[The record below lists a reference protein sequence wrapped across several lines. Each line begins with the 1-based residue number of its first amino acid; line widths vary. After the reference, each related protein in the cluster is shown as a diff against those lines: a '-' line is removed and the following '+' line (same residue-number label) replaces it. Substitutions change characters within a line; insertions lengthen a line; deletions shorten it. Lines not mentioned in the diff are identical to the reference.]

1 MKQLLFWVVG
11 LCTWLSIFYN
21 LERWNQPINI
31 ATFVYVYIAVL
42 IAVVLLVRW
51 FQRAPVYWTFLI
63 ALPLY
68 FLLKIFFGYQIG
80 GTGLPITVTEISA
93 IWITIILARQV
104 GRRVEE
110 LQEAVIELTLGTSR
124 NGTNVFSVDQGQIY
138 REIRRARRFHRP
150 AALMAV
156 CATDESMKVSL
167 HRFIQDAQREITRKY
182 VSARMASF
190 LVKELDDF
198 DIVTERDGHFI
209 VLLPELSRK
218 SLPEVVNNLKVA
230 LSDNLGL
237 DAKIGVSMFPDEA
250 VTLESLVEKAKVAM
264 DQDSSGSSDA
274 LPVMGE
280 SDRTGDGVVV
290 EGMEVELSRTNRS

>member
-51 FQRAPVYWTFLI
+51 FQRTPVYWTFLI

-138 REIRRARRFHRP
+138 REIRRARP
-150 AALMAV
+150 A
-156 CATDESMKVSL
+156 
-167 HRFIQDAQREITRKY
+167 
-182 VSARMASF
+182 
-190 LVKELDDF
+190 
-198 DIVTERDGHFI
+198 
-209 VLLPELSRK
+209 
-218 SLPEVVNNLKVA
+218 
-230 LSDNLGL
+230 
-237 DAKIGVSMFPDEA
+237 
-250 VTLESLVEKAKVAM
+250 
-264 DQDSSGSSDA
+264 
-274 LPVMGE
+274 
-280 SDRTGDGVVV
+280 
-290 EGMEVELSRTNRS
+290 